1 MKIFKN
7 LSIIAALAISSY
19 AGTANGVDSE
29 SSDQRMPIERKSNTN
44 NETIVSGSNSAP
56 IILKENDLLTNDD
69 KTELLKNPEVI
80 KLINESYKKGFIQG
94 AEESKLVMKKKIERM
109 GKFMD
114 ELFAFHKL
122 YLEGKMEP
130 PKVGVVSEP
139 VQVTKNGSVMVIQQE
154 YLEIIEPAKFVDKP
168 KTWKNFMLE

>member
-19 AGTANGVDSE
+19 AGTANSVDSE

-80 KLINESYKKGFIQG
+80 KLINESYKKGFI
-94 AEESKLVMKKKIERM
+94 
-109 GKFMD
+109 
-114 ELFAFHKL
+114 
-122 YLEGKMEP
+122 
-130 PKVGVVSEP
+130 
-139 VQVTKNGSVMVIQQE
+139 
-154 YLEIIEPAKFVDKP
+154 
-168 KTWKNFMLE
+168 